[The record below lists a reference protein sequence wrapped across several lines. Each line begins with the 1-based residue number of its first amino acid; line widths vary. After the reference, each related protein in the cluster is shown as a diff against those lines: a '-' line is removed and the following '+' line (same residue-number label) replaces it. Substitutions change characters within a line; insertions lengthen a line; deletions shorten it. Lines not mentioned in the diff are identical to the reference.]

1 MDPYCLHE
9 FPPLLKR
16 SVATV
21 VKNHPNY
28 VVISLL
34 DYEGRQFSNM
44 VLFKV
49 PIGCELGETGHLTKF
64 MMGVG
69 KTVWVEGF
77 NEE

>member
-9 FPPLLKR
+9 FPPLLIG

-21 VKNHPNY
+21 VKNHPNS
-28 VVISLL
+28 VVIALL
-34 DYEGRQFSNM
+34 DYKGRQFSNM

-49 PIGCELGETGHLTKF
+49 PIGCELGETVHLTKF

-69 KTVWVEGF
+69 NTVWVEGF
-77 NEE
+77 NKE